1 MPQGRLPVAHGDPDL
16 DRLAELLL
24 EQLAL
29 SLAVVHERGAG
40 AAGLL
45 TRTPDGGVLRSRGP
59 GTHPQDDAFQNGTP
73 QEGVRLDD
81 AAVGEELPQEG
92 ADGSGTWFGRGAEV
106 CQDEGGALVRI
117 TRVEG
122 GRARGHGSPCDGQG
136 GDWE

>member
-1 MPQGRLPVAHGDPDL
+1 M
-16 DRLAELLL
+16 
-24 EQLAL
+24 
-29 SLAVVHERGAG
+29 
-40 AAGLL
+40 AGLL
-45 TRTPDGGVLRSRGP
+45 TRAPDGGVLRSRGP
-59 GTHPQDDAFQNGTP
+59 GTHPKDDAFQDGAP
-73 QEGVRLDD
+73 QEGVHLDD